1 MAKQKLVDNWRTAYR
16 WYTMHVAGA
25 IVLAAA
31 AWESLPEATRDAIPD
46 KYKPLAVAL
55 GGVLVM
61 AARLIQQKKPAGQS
75 DNSDGQG

>member
-1 MAKQKLVDNWRTAYR
+1 MKNDNKGFTLVELIVS
-16 WYTMHVAGA
+16 VAILA